1 MFSLFFDNN
10 EKQGKRPDFLD
21 EAWTYYKKRINK
33 PEPANLDFDLMLVD
47 EESGKQVGAEN
58 ICMQC
63 NRIVK
68 DLGGDKT
75 DGDNVQN
82 EGS

>member
-1 MFSLFFDNN
+1 LITN

-47 EESGKQVGAEN
+47 EESGNRLEQRLRNSTIFGAAFHQGVG
-58 ICMQC
+58 
-63 NRIVK
+63 
-68 DLGGDKT
+68 
-75 DGDNVQN
+75 
-82 EGS
+82 